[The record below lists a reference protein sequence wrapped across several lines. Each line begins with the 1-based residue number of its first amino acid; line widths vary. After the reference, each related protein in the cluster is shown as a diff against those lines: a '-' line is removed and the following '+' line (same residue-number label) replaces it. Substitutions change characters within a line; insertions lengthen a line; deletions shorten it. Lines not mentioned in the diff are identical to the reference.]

1 MLRILTPITFT
12 QGDISGLNMAFHIA
26 KHQPCHITL
35 LNCIPDVIDRHNSNK
50 NHYLNL
56 AQLKNRLSKYESL
69 TRKRNSKNPFEL
81 LIDSRLEPGYPEEV
95 IPEIAKKE
103 AYNLVIMTSDCSE
116 NEIKEVTGSITNDV
130 LKKINI
136 PLLVVPSH
144 YRMKGEK
151 ITDILF
157 SVDLTHREYT
167 ALHQLITIMVDC
179 GSKIHCV
186 QFTNK
191 KPTEEEIAALN
202 ELKHYL
208 TQTYRG
214 ARFLM
219 EFLCGEDFYE
229 SINEYISRQNIQ
241 ILTLIKKQPSSLF
254 HWHKSSSSSKALY
267 RIKIPLL
274 IINH

>member
-12 QGDISGLNMAFHIA
+12 QGDKSGLNMAFHIA

-35 LNCIPDVIDRHNSNK
+35 LNCIPDVIDRQNNKSHN
-50 NHYLNL
+50 LNL
-56 AQLKNRLSKYESL
+56 TQLNNRLSQYESL
-69 TRKRNSKNPFEL
+69 SRKRNIENPFEL
-81 LIDSRLEPGYPEEV
+81 IIDSRLELGYPEEV
-95 IPEIAKKE
+95 IPEIARKE

-116 NEIKEVTGSITNDV
+116 NEMKEVTGSITNDV
-130 LKKINI
+130 LKKIDV
-136 PLLVVPSH
+136 PLLVIPSH
-144 YRMKGEK
+144 YRMEGEK

-157 SVDLTHREYT
+157 SIDLTHREYT

-179 GSKIHCV
+179 GSKIHCI
-186 QFTNK
+186 QFTNR
-191 KPTEEEIAALN
+191 KPTEEEITTLN

-214 ARFLM
+214 ASFMM
-219 EFLCGEDFYE
+219 EFLSGEDFYDT
-229 SINEYISRQNIQ
+229 INEYINRENIQ
-241 ILTLIKKQPSSLF
+241 ILTLIKKHPSLLF
-254 HWHKSSSSSKALY
+254 HWHKSSSTSKALY